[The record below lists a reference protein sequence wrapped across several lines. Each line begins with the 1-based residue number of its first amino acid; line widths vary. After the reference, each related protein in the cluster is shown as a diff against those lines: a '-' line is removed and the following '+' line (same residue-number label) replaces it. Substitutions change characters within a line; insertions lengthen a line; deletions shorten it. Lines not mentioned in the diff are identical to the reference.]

1 MIPTSRAENRRAMK
15 AKTKTATYNLT
26 EEQIDL
32 IVRERIGKMLEE
44 AKQQATQEAVNTAM
58 VLLLSLPL
66 EVLMNHYWKKSY
78 AKKIPEFTNYILEY
92 YRMWQDGELDI
103 ETLKDD
109 LWEYG
114 GVRLEERED

>member
-1 MIPTSRAENRRAMK
+1 MK

-32 IVRERIGKMLEE
+32 MVRERIGKMLEE

>member
-1 MIPTSRAENRRAMK
+1 MK

>member
-1 MIPTSRAENRRAMK
+1 MK
-15 AKTKTATYNLT
+15 AKAKTATYNLT

-32 IVRERIGKMLEE
+32 MVRERIGKMLEE

>member
-1 MIPTSRAENRRAMK
+1 MIPTSRAENRRAKK
-15 AKTKTATYNLT
+15 AKAKTATYNLT

-32 IVRERIGKMLEE
+32 MVRERVEKIVEE

-66 EVLMNHYWKKSY
+66 EVLMDHYWKKSY

-92 YRMWQDGELDI
+92 YRMWQDGELDM

>member
-1 MIPTSRAENRRAMK
+1 MK

-32 IVRERIGKMLEE
+32 MVRERIGKMLDE

>member
-1 MIPTSRAENRRAMK
+1 MK

-32 IVRERIGKMLEE
+32 MVRERIGKMLEE

-114 GVRLEERED
+114 GVRLEEREDLHL